1 VSAAPLLIRAKE
13 VQRLLGVSASG
24 LLRLRRSAP
33 DFPAPLPLPGAV
45 RWARADIESWID
57 GLRLRARA
65 AQAVEAARDLGRS
78 DAV

>member
-1 VSAAPLLIRAKE
+1 VSAAPLLIRQKE
-13 VQRLLGVSASG
+13 VARLLGVSASG

-45 RWARADIESWID
+45 RWARADVESWID

-65 AQAVEAARDLGRS
+65 AQAVEAELHLERPG
-78 DAV
+78 AV